1 MRPLLTA
8 LALACLGGAAWAQ
21 GPSAWARL
29 AIPGGAA
36 SAQVQSLGKLV
47 VAQQQDVVHA
57 YSAATR
63 QWHTHPAPGAPT
75 VRLANDWLL
84 WRDAAGF
91 VAFSSMR
98 GTFERLVAGP
108 AAFVVN
114 PTNQRNDSIVLVRDG
129 AQLHHFSGFEGRWRT
144 RSLGANA
151 GVAVQR
157 HVAIV
162 SDGNLLGG
170 LSAFETAW
178 VDVQA
183 AGPATMLSADG
194 SGAVAVAGSTV
205 HGFSATTG
213 SWSSAPAPAPGASFV
228 RSDDWAVWHDGI
240 TALAFSGLRGGFQA
254 TQVGPAGE
262 LAVQEDLVALRSG
275 VAVHLYSPVTAAWTL
290 AGLGL
295 QGSLVAST
303 TVALLAD
310 GPNLQAYSALQG
322 TLSPLTLDAS
332 AFAVSG
338 NVVAALPRNG
348 SPPWLFGSPTGQWT
362 QAPADVQASL
372 PLLASQSALLPTAT
386 GWRGW
391 SARTGATVLLPAQG
405 TPLVNASSA
414 IAAVWTTTDLHV
426 FDARRD
432 TWNSLARTGSGAP
445 SLQAWRTTLA
455 GHDGAMAVGYGALSG
470 RLEATVLQEP
480 ATAVTANSECGVVAT
495 AAALYAWSAV
505 AEAGPLAQFPEFR
518 RIQPLG
524 TPCRVQLQLGTAPA
538 AVLGVGPLAAQ
549 PVAVP
554 GIGSLLPD
562 PAFLATLLCLPDP
575 GATRHVRDVPVPA
588 DPALRGSRWWFQA
601 LVLPAAGPAQPW
613 LTDATELMPW

>member
-8 LALACLGGAAWAQ
+8 FALACLGGASLAQ

-29 AIPGGAA
+29 AVPGGTA

-47 VAQQQDVVHA
+47 LAQEQDVVHVF
-57 YSAATR
+57 SAATR
-63 QWHTHPAPGAPT
+63 QWHAHPAPGAPT

-91 VAFSSMR
+91 VAFSAMR
-98 GTFERLVAGP
+98 GAFERLAAGP
-108 AAFVVN
+108 AAYVVN
-114 PTNQRNDSIVLVRDG
+114 PANQRNDSIVLVRDG
-129 AQLHHFSGFEGRWRT
+129 AQLHHFSGFDGHWRT
-144 RSLGANA
+144 RSLGTNA

-157 HVAIV
+157 NVAIV
-162 SDGNLLGG
+162 SDGSLLGG
-170 LSAFETAW
+170 LGAYANAW

-183 AGPATMLSADG
+183 TGTATMLSADG
-194 SGAVAVAGSTV
+194 SGAVAVAGNTV
-205 HGFSATTG
+205 HGFSATAG
-213 SWSSAPAPAPGASFV
+213 AWSSAAAPAAGSSFV
-228 RSDDWAVWHDGI
+228 RSDDWALWHDGA

-254 TQVGPAGE
+254 TPVGTVGE

-275 VAVHLYSPVTAAWTL
+275 VAVHLYSPVTATWTI

-310 GPNLQAYSALQG
+310 GTNLQAYSALHG
-322 TLSPLTLDAS
+322 TLGPLTLDAT

-338 NVVAALPRNG
+338 SVVVALPRSG
-348 SPPWLFGSPTGQWT
+348 AAPWLFSSLLGQWS
-362 QAPADVQASL
+362 QAPADVQPTL

-391 SARTGATVLLPAQG
+391 SARTGATVLLPVQG

-414 IAAVWTTTDLHV
+414 IAAVWNATDLHV

-432 TWNSLARTGSGAP
+432 TWLTHPRTGSGAP
-445 SLQAWRTTLA
+445 ALQAWRTTLA
-455 GHDGAMAVGYGALSG
+455 GHDGATATGYGAMSG
-470 RLEATVLQEP
+470 RLETTVLQEP
-480 ATAVTANSECGVVAT
+480 ATSVTANSECGFVAT
-495 AAALYAWSAV
+495 AAALYAWSSAS
-505 AEAGPLAQFPEFR
+505 EAGPLAQFPEFR
-518 RIQPLG
+518 RIQPTG
-524 TPCRVQLQLGTAPA
+524 SPCRVQVQLGATPA

-549 PVAVP
+549 PASVP
-554 GIGSLLPD
+554 GIGILLPD
-562 PAFLATLLCLPDP
+562 PAFLATILCLPDP
-575 GATRHVRDVPVPA
+575 GESRHVRDVQIPA
-588 DPALRGSRWWFQA
+588 DPALRGTRWWFQA
-601 LVLPAAGPAQPW
+601 LLLPAPGPGQPW